1 MHHLSKFWCFVFFL
15 FFDDETWL
23 GWNAPSLQANEPW
36 IWLSLSFS
44 LQVNLERVHNQTY
57 LSCSQRIVRKY
68 VNSQGKGTRHTAS
81 KPCCHWNLG
90 TVHLLV
96 RKDKDEPFISRLD
109 KGFAWYI
116 YIYIPKQVA
125 SMTVKA
131 VRCHMWQA
139 LCHTFLLPESH
150 NRLRM
155 NDIWRIGTPD
165 STYDEKLDFSCLL
178 WLQVDHL

>member
-116 YIYIPKQVA
+116 YIYPETSCQHDGQ
-125 SMTVKA
+125 SSP
-131 VRCHMWQA
+131 
-139 LCHTFLLPESH
+139 LPYVTSS
-150 NRLRM
+150 LPYVSSP
-155 NDIWRIGTPD
+155 WKP
-165 STYDEKLDFSCLL
+165 
-178 WLQVDHL
+178 Q

>member
-1 MHHLSKFWCFVFFL
+1 MLRIFPLLRWWDLAGMKRTKPPRWRP
-15 FFDDETWL
+15 
-23 GWNAPSLQANEPW
+23 GWVSH
-36 IWLSLSFS
+36 SS

-57 LSCSQRIVRKY
+57 LSCSQRIARKY

-109 KGFAWYI
+109 KGFAWYIYI